1 MPRYDHDKKVL
12 EKLQPDYHIR
22 YAHLQLL
29 LQSGRAVQAHIV
41 QRSARRKKMGEKQRG
56 WREKTLPASDVA
68 DDEGRRDNTGVGI
81 ATLSTAAGFLLVI
94 MLQAELSILL

>member
-1 MPRYDHDKKVL
+1 M
-12 EKLQPDYHIR
+12 HICSYFSNQEEQCKHIWFSAVPEER
-22 YAHLQLL
+22 RW
-29 LQSGRAVQAHIV
+29 GRNRGHG
-41 QRSARRKKMGEKQRG
+41 GET
-56 WREKTLPASDVA
+56 TLPASDV